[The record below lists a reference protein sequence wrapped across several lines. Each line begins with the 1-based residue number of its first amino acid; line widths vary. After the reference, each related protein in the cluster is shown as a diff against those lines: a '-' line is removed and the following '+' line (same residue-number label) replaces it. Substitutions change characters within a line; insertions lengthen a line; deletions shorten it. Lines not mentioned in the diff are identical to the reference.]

1 MLLPSRMAKNEPD
14 YPLSDRLL
22 ASHPPYG
29 ITLWFRGNE
38 SHYESFLYT
47 WWL

>member
-22 ASHPPYG
+22 DCVDKHPC
-29 ITLWFRGNE
+29 RGNA
-38 SHYESFLYT
+38 
-47 WWL
+47 